1 MIKVTGIKSKLSNK
15 KINSFFKVCNKS
27 CKNFTDLAH
36 KQINNFAKLLI
47 KFKISANSITFIG
60 FVVGLLA
67 INFLA
72 IENYGAALLCI
83 LLNRLCDILDG
94 AVAKA
99 SKVTD
104 FGIFFDATLDY
115 IFYAG
120 VIFGFAIA
128 NPAQNAV
135 AAAFLLFAF
144 ASSACSLLAYA
155 VIAHQSKLPTCPQ
168 VNESPFYLGGWAQGF
183 ETFVTLVVLCVVP
196 RLFMPLAIILGVF
209 CFIKA
214 ASVIISSY
222 YTLVIAEKK
231 GKK

>member
-1 MIKVTGIKSKLSNK
+1 MIKISDIKSKFSNE
-15 KINSFFKVCNKS
+15 KINSFFAICNKS
-27 CKNFTDLAH
+27 CKRLSDLAQ
-36 KQINNFAKLLI
+36 KQIKKLAKLLI
-47 KFKISANSITFIG
+47 KLKISANLITFVG

-72 IENYGAALLCI
+72 VENYCAALLCI
-83 LLNRLCDILDG
+83 LLNRICDILDG

-104 FGIFFDATLDY
+104 FGIFLDATLDY

-120 VIFGFAIA
+120 VIFGFALA
-128 NPAQNAV
+128 NPGQNAV
-135 AAAFLLFAF
+135 AATFLLFAF
-144 ASSACSLLAYA
+144 AASACSLLAYA
-155 VIAHQSKLPTCPQ
+155 VIAYQNKLPSRPQ

-183 ETFVTLVVLCVVP
+183 ETFVTLVVLCIVP
-196 RLFMPLAIILGVF
+196 KLFMPLAIILGIF

-214 ASVIISSY
+214 VSIIISSY